1 MIALAA
7 RSFGQAI
14 YPLVALTAMLAA
26 SQLAIIAAAAE
37 LSTQGNF
44 ERLAALIPAFALQ
57 AFGTA
62 FTTFDGMVTLAYFEP
77 LLVML
82 VVQFAIYL
90 AAEPAA
96 EVERSI
102 VDIVLARPLPRHWI
116 ITRSLLV
123 MLCST
128 LVLTGGLTAATWA
141 GLWWLAPVGAPW
153 PGQGVIV
160 RMALYMTAIAV
171 CFGAATL
178 AASGWA
184 RRRGTAQ
191 GTIAVAAIG
200 AYLLELLGMLW
211 APLRDVA
218 LVSPFHYFRGAA
230 ILAGTSDAWR
240 DFGVFGSM
248 TLAGLVL
255 AYWRYQRR
263 DL

>member
-1 MIALAA
+1 LIALVV
-7 RSFGQAI
+7 RSFGRAI
-14 YPLVALTAMLAA
+14 YPLVSLTALLAV
-26 SQLAIIAAAAE
+26 SQLALIAAAAE
-37 LSTQGNF
+37 LSLQGNF
-44 ERLAALIPAFALQ
+44 ERLAQLIPAFALQ

-82 VVQFAIYL
+82 VVQFAIHV
-90 AAEPAA
+90 AAEPASD
-96 EVERSI
+96 VERSI
-102 VDIVLARPLPRHWI
+102 VDIVLARPLARHWI
-116 ITRSLLV
+116 VTRSFAV
-123 MLCST
+123 MLGST

-141 GLWWLAPVGAPW
+141 GLWWLAPAGAQW
-153 PGQGVIV
+153 PSPGVIV

-191 GTIAVAAIG
+191 GTVAVAAIG
-200 AYLLELLGMLW
+200 AYLLELVGMLW
-211 APLRDVA
+211 APLRGTA
-218 LVSPFHYFRGAA
+218 QISPFHYFRGAA
-230 ILAGTSDAWR
+230 ILSGTADPWR
-240 DFGVFGSM
+240 DFSVFGSL
-248 TLAGLVL
+248 TLMAMVV